1 MLPGLIPAR
10 GQAQQPIRVES
21 ALVSVPVIVSDQQ
34 GRFIPGLRAQDF
46 RLYQDGIEQKVDL
59 FVTSD
64 QTINMALLLDTSRST
79 VAVLGKI
86 KKAATAFLSQ
96 MRPQD
101 RATVVSFDSEINL
114 LSPLTSDRKRLKES
128 IAGTRVAYYEGT
140 KLRDA
145 IVEVINRRFKYLDE
159 RKAIIMLTDGDDIG
173 SITPVSDFLDLV
185 ADSGT
190 VVYSV
195 FYKIDPRETMKK
207 LFGVPSR
214 LPGGREMAPVIPDV
228 EDEKF
233 LRGLSELSTGRVF
246 ASEIGE
252 LSKAFREV
260 AEELRHQY
268 LLGFY
273 PEKSRLDGLV
283 HELSVT
289 IERPDTVI
297 RARRFYRAAL
307 RGRTAK

>member
-1 MLPGLIPAR
+1 LIPAR